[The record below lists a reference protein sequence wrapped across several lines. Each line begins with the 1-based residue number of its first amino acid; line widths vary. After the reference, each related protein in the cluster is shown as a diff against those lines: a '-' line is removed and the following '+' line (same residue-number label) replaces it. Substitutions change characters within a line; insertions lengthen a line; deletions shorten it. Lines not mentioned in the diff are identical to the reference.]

1 MNPRPDSIKNMYIL
15 LLVENVKN
23 LWFCGWNHLW
33 IYDYIHDEF
42 CNYICDMHNYI
53 KWMHSLFKYVII
65 CIFSY
70 CIPLKWKKYLCKT
83 NLTFPKLK
91 WYYWLLLISF
101 KLSFSRWLVQILI
114 MMKKKNCFIV
124 NWSSSFN
131 YDGD

>member
-1 MNPRPDSIKNMYIL
+1 MNPRPNSIKNMYIL

-23 LWFCGWNHLW
+23 LWFCGCILW
-33 IYDYIHDEF
+33 IYDYIHNEF

-53 KWMHSLFKYVII
+53 KGIHSSFKYVII

-70 CIPLKWKKYLCKT
+70 CIPLMWKKYFYKT

-91 WYYWLLLISF
+91 WYYWFLLKI
-101 KLSFSRWLVQILI
+101 VILEVVGSNSHYDEE
-114 MMKKKNCFIV
+114 KTNCFVV